1 MRIHILGICGSF
13 MGGIALLARA
23 LGHEVSGSD
32 ANVYPPMST
41 QLEEQ
46 GIELM
51 NGYDP
56 EHLKSAP
63 DLIIV
68 GNTLSRGNPLV
79 ETMLNHKYPYISGP
93 QWLSEHVL
101 KTRHVLAVSGTHG
114 KTTTTGMLCWIL
126 ESAGLNPGFLVGG
139 VPQNFGI
146 SARLEGQL
154 GESDCFV
161 VEADEY
167 DTAFFDKRSKFIH
180 YHPETLIIN
189 NIEYDH
195 ADIFADL
202 AAIRREF
209 HHLVRIV
216 PENGLIIAK
225 QGDTQI
231 SQVLEMG
238 CWTPTEYFGD
248 QSADMNSEWMVS
260 PLADDFSQFNVLRRA
275 EIVGSVDWDLI
286 GQFNAENALAAI
298 AAANHVG
305 VEPAQACEA
314 LQTLKNVKRRLECLA
329 EVNQVIIYD
338 DFAHH
343 PTAIRAT
350 LKALRQ
356 KVRNQR
362 IIAIMEPRSNTMKQG
377 VHKETLADA
386 FAEADQIYLYEANDL
401 TWDLSKATSSLGNK
415 VNVMHNIDSI
425 VSSVASLAEA
435 NDHILIMSNGSF
447 SGLHQKLIEKLSS
460 C

>member
-1 MRIHILGICGSF
+1 MRIHILGICGTF
-13 MGGIALLARA
+13 MGGIALLAKA
-23 LGHEVSGSD
+23 LGYEVSGSD

-51 NGYDP
+51 EGYDP
-56 EHLKSAP
+56 EYLQPTP
-63 DLIIV
+63 DLVIV
-68 GNTLSRGNPLV
+68 GNTLSRGNPAV
-79 ETMLNHKYPYISGP
+79 EFILNNKLPHISGP
-93 QWLSEHVL
+93 QWLSEYIL

-139 VPQNFGI
+139 IPQNFGV
-146 SARLEGQL
+146 SARPG
-154 GESDCFV
+154 GDKYFV
-161 VEADEY
+161 IEADEY

-180 YHPETLIIN
+180 YHPDTLVIN

-209 HHLVRIV
+209 HHMVRII

-225 QGDTQI
+225 QGDAEV
-231 SQVLEMG
+231 SQVLDMG
-238 CWTPTEYFGD
+238 CWTAVEYFGERGSGWSVD
-248 QSADMNSEWMVS
+248 ALS
-260 PLADDFSQFNVLRRA
+260 DDFSQFDVLFNSN
-275 EIVGSVDWDLI
+275 IVGKVSWELI
-286 GQFNAENALAAI
+286 GQFNADNALAAI

-305 VEPAQACEA
+305 VEPAQSCDA
-314 LQTLKNVKRRLECLA
+314 LQSLKNVKRRLECLA
-329 EVNQVIIYD
+329 EVNQVTVYD

-343 PTAIRAT
+343 PTAIRET

-356 KVRNQR
+356 KVKDER

-377 VHKETLADA
+377 IHRKTLAAA
-386 FAEADQIYLYEANDL
+386 FVEADHTFLYAADNLD
-401 TWDLSKATSSLGNK
+401 WDLSKAVSSLGKK
-415 VNVMHNIDSI
+415 VEVMDSI
-425 VSSVASLAEA
+425 ENIVNSVASLAEA
-435 NDHILIMSNGSF
+435 GDHMLIMSNGDF

-460 C
+460 

>member
-1 MRIHILGICGSF
+1 MKIHILGICGTF

-51 NGYDP
+51 NGYEP
-56 EHLKSAP
+56 AHLQPAP
-63 DLIIV
+63 DLVIV
-68 GNTLSRGNPLV
+68 GNTMSRGNPLV
-79 ETMLNHKYPYISGP
+79 ETILNSKIPYTSGP
-93 QWLSEHVL
+93 QWLSEHIL
-101 KTRHVLAVSGTHG
+101 HTRHVLAVSGTHG

-126 ESAGLNPGFLVGG
+126 ESAGLSPGFLVGG

-146 SARLEGQL
+146 SARMGGDEY
-154 GESDCFV
+154 FV

-180 YHPETLIIN
+180 YHPDTLIIN
-189 NIEYDH
+189 KIEYDH
-195 ADIFADL
+195 ADIFADI

-209 HHLVRIV
+209 HHMVRIV
-216 PENGLIIAK
+216 PGNGLIIAK
-225 QGDTQI
+225 QGDAQV

-238 CWTPTEYFGD
+238 CWSSVEYFGD
-248 QSADMNSEWMVS
+248 LIGDRANDIKSEWSVDA
-260 PLADDFSQFNVLRRA
+260 LADDFSQFNVLHHSRNIGKVSW
-275 EIVGSVDWDLI
+275 ELI

-314 LQTLKNVKRRLECLA
+314 LQSLKNVKRRLECLA
-329 EVNQVIIYD
+329 DVNQITVYD

-350 LKALRQ
+350 LEALRQ
-356 KVRNQR
+356 KVKSQR
-362 IIAIMEPRSNTMKQG
+362 IIAIMEPRSNTMRQG
-377 VHKETLADA
+377 IHKETLADA
-386 FAEADQIYLYEANDL
+386 FIDADQIYLYAADNLD
-401 TWDLSKATSSLGNK
+401 WDLSKATSSLGEK
-415 VNVMHNIDSI
+415 VKVMQSIDDI
-425 VSSVASLAEA
+425 VSKVVDLAEA
-435 NDHILIMSNGSF
+435 GDHILIMSNGNF
-447 SGLHQKLIEKLSS
+447 SGIQQKLIENL
-460 C
+460 

>member
-1 MRIHILGICGSF
+1 
-13 MGGIALLARA
+13 MGGIALLAKAR
-23 LGHEVSGSD
+23 GHEVSGSD

-41 QLEEQ
+41 QLAEQ

-51 NGYDP
+51 NGYNPD
-56 EHLKSAP
+56 HLQPAP
-63 DLIIV
+63 DLVIV
-68 GNTLSRGNPLV
+68 GNTLSRGNPTV
-79 ETMLNHKYPYISGP
+79 EFILNKKLPYISGP
-93 QWLSEHVL
+93 QWLSEHIL
-101 KTRHVLAVSGTHG
+101 QTRHVLAVSGTHG

-146 SARLEGQL
+146 SARLGNQ
-154 GESDCFV
+154 GDMAYFV
-161 VEADEY
+161 IEADEY

-180 YHPETLIIN
+180 YHPDTLIIN

-195 ADIFADL
+195 ADIFADI

-209 HHLVRIV
+209 HHMVRIV

-225 QGDTQI
+225 QGDAEV

-238 CWTPTEYFGD
+238 CWTPVEYFAD
-248 QSADMNSEWMVS
+248 QGDMNSEWRVEALS
-260 PLADDFSQFNVLRRA
+260 DDFSKFNVLFDS
-275 EIVGSVDWDLI
+275 EIVGKVSWELI
-286 GQFNAENALAAI
+286 GLFNAENALAAI

-305 VEPAQACEA
+305 VEPARACEA
-314 LQTLKNVKRRLECLA
+314 LQSLQNVKRRLECLA
-329 EVNQVIIYD
+329 EVNQVTVYD

-343 PTAIRAT
+343 PTAIRET

-356 KVRNQR
+356 KVKGQR

-377 VHKETLADA
+377 VHQDTLADA
-386 FAEADQIYLYEANDL
+386 FVEADHTFLYAADNLD
-401 TWDLSKATSSLGNK
+401 WDLSKAVSSLGKK
-415 VNVMHNIDSI
+415 VKVMDNIDNI
-425 VSSVASLAEA
+425 VSSAASLAEA
-435 NDHILIMSNGSF
+435 GDHILIMSNGSF

-460 C
+460 

>member
-1 MRIHILGICGSF
+1 MRIHILGICGTF
-13 MGGIALLARA
+13 MGGIALLAKA

-51 NGYDP
+51 EGYDP
-56 EHLKSAP
+56 EYLQPTP
-63 DLIIV
+63 DLVIV
-68 GNTLSRGNPLV
+68 GNTLSRGNPAV
-79 ETMLNHKYPYISGP
+79 EFILNNKLPHISGP
-93 QWLSEHVL
+93 QWLSEYIL

-139 VPQNFGI
+139 IPQNFSV
-146 SARLEGQL
+146 SARPG
-154 GESDCFV
+154 GDKYFV
-161 VEADEY
+161 IEADEY

-180 YHPETLIIN
+180 YHPDTLVIN

-209 HHLVRIV
+209 HHMVKII

-225 QGDTQI
+225 QGDAEV

-238 CWTPTEYFGD
+238 SWTAVEYFGERGSGWSVD
-248 QSADMNSEWMVS
+248 ALS
-260 PLADDFSQFNVLRRA
+260 DDFSQFDVLFNSN
-275 EIVGSVDWDLI
+275 IVGKVSWELI
-286 GQFNAENALAAI
+286 GQFNADNALAAI

-305 VEPAQACEA
+305 VEPTQSCDA
-314 LQTLKNVKRRLECLA
+314 LQSLKNVKRRLECLA
-329 EVNQVIIYD
+329 EVNQVTVYD

-343 PTAIRAT
+343 PTAIRET

-356 KVRNQR
+356 KVKDER

-377 VHKETLADA
+377 IHRKTLAAA
-386 FAEADQIYLYEANDL
+386 FVEADHTFLYAADNLD
-401 TWDLSKATSSLGNK
+401 WDLSKAVSSLGKK
-415 VNVMHNIDSI
+415 VEVMDSI
-425 VSSVASLAEA
+425 ENIVNSVASLAEA
-435 NDHILIMSNGSF
+435 GDHMLIMSNGDF

-460 C
+460 

>member
-1 MRIHILGICGSF
+1 MRIHILGICGTF
-13 MGGIALLARA
+13 MGGIALLARE

-51 NGYDP
+51 EGYDP
-56 EHLKSAP
+56 GHLQPSP
-63 DLIIV
+63 DLVIV
-68 GNTLSRGNPLV
+68 GNTLGRGNPAV
-79 ETMLNHKYPYISGP
+79 EFMLNNKLPHISGP
-93 QWLSEHVL
+93 QWLSEHIL
-101 KTRHVLAVSGTHG
+101 QSRHVLAVSGTHG
-114 KTTTTGMLCWIL
+114 KTTATGMLCWIL

-146 SARLEGQL
+146 SARSGGQS
-154 GESDCFV
+154 GDNQFFV
-161 VEADEY
+161 IEADEY

-180 YHPETLIIN
+180 YHPDTLIIN

-195 ADIFADL
+195 ADIFADI

-209 HHLVRIV
+209 HHMVRII

-225 QGDTQI
+225 QADAEV
-231 SQVLEMG
+231 SRVLEMG
-238 CWTPTEYFGD
+238 CWTTVEYFGG
-248 QSADMNSEWMVS
+248 QGAEWSVEALS
-260 PLADDFSQFNVLRRA
+260 DDYSQFDVLFGS
-275 EIVGSVDWDLI
+275 ESVGKVSWGLI

-298 AAANHVG
+298 AAANHIG
-305 VEPAQACEA
+305 VKPAQSCQA
-314 LQTLKNVKRRLECLA
+314 LESLKNVKRRLECLA
-329 EVNQVIIYD
+329 EVNQVTVYD

-343 PTAIRAT
+343 PTAIRET

-356 KVRNQR
+356 KVKGER

-377 VHKETLADA
+377 VHQDTLADA
-386 FAEADQIYLYEANDL
+386 FVEADHTFLYAADNLD
-401 TWDLSKATSSLGNK
+401 WDLSIVVSSLGK
-415 VNVMHNIDSI
+415 KARVMDSI
-425 VSSVASLAEA
+425 ESIVDTVAGLAEA
-435 NDHILIMSNGSF
+435 GDHILIMSNGGF

-460 C
+460 

>member
-1 MRIHILGICGSF
+1 MRIHILGICGTF

-41 QLEEQ
+41 QLEDQ

-51 NGYDP
+51 NGYEP
-56 EHLKSAP
+56 AHLQPAP
-63 DLIIV
+63 DLVIV
-68 GNTLSRGNPLV
+68 GNTMSRGNPLV
-79 ETMLNHKYPYISGP
+79 ETILNNKIPYVSGP

-101 KTRHVLAVSGTHG
+101 QTRHVLAVSGTHG

-139 VPQNFGI
+139 MPQNFAI
-146 SARLEGQL
+146 SASL
-154 GESDCFV
+154 GGDEYFV

-180 YHPETLIIN
+180 YHPDTLIIN

-195 ADIFADL
+195 ADIFADI

-209 HHLVRIV
+209 HHMVRIV
-216 PENGLIIAK
+216 PGNGLIIAK
-225 QGDTQI
+225 QGDAQVT
-231 SQVLEMG
+231 QVLEMG
-238 CWTPTEYFGD
+238 CWSAVEYFGE
-248 QSADMNSEWMVS
+248 QSGGMNSDWSVNELV
-260 PLADDFSQFNVLRRA
+260 DDFSQFNVLHHSR
-275 EIVGSVDWDLI
+275 IVGRVNWELI

-314 LQTLKNVKRRLECLA
+314 LQSLKNVKRRLECLA
-329 EVNQVIIYD
+329 EVNQITVYD

-356 KVRNQR
+356 KVKSQR
-362 IIAIMEPRSNTMKQG
+362 IIAIMEPRSNTMRQG
-377 VHKETLADA
+377 IHKETLAEA
-386 FAEADQIYLYEANDL
+386 FTDADQIYLYAADNLD
-401 TWDLSKATSSLGNK
+401 WDLSKATSSLGERVK
-415 VNVMHNIDSI
+415 VMQSIDDI
-425 VSSVASLAEA
+425 VSAVAGLTEEG
-435 NDHILIMSNGSF
+435 DHILIMSNGNF
-447 SGLHQKLIEKLSS
+447 SGIQKKIIENL
-460 C
+460 

>member
-1 MRIHILGICGSF
+1 MKIHILGICGTF

-41 QLEEQ
+41 QLAEQ

-51 NGYDP
+51 EGYVP
-56 EHLKSAP
+56 EHLQPAP
-63 DLIIV
+63 DLVIV
-68 GNTLSRGNPLV
+68 GNTLSRGNPAV
-79 ETMLNHKYPYISGP
+79 EFILNNKLPHISGP
-93 QWLSEHVL
+93 QWLSEHIL
-101 KTRHVLAVSGTHG
+101 HTRHVLAVSGTHG

-146 SARLEGQL
+146 SASMGGDEY
-154 GESDCFV
+154 FV

-180 YHPETLIIN
+180 YHPDTLIIN

-195 ADIFADL
+195 ADIFADI

-209 HHLVRIV
+209 HHMVRIV
-216 PENGLIIAK
+216 PGNGLIIAK
-225 QGDTQI
+225 QGDAQV
-231 SQVLEMG
+231 SQTLKMG
-238 CWTPTEYFGD
+238 CWSAVQYFGEQIGD
-248 QSADMNSEWMVS
+248 QANDMKSDWSVDA
-260 PLADDFSQFNVLRRA
+260 LADDFSQFNVLHHSR
-275 EIVGSVDWDLI
+275 IVGKVSWELI

-314 LQTLKNVKRRLECLA
+314 LQSLKNIKRRLECLA
-329 EVNQVIIYD
+329 EVNQVTIYD

-343 PTAIRAT
+343 PTAIRAS

-356 KVRNQR
+356 KVKNQR
-362 IIAIMEPRSNTMKQG
+362 IIAIMEPRSNTMRQG
-377 VHKETLADA
+377 IHKETLADA
-386 FAEADQIYLYEANDL
+386 FIDADQIYLYAADNLD
-401 TWDLSKATSSLGNK
+401 WDLSKATSSLGEK
-415 VNVMHNIDSI
+415 VKVMQSIDDI
-425 VSSVASLAEA
+425 VSKVVDLAEA
-435 NDHILIMSNGSF
+435 GDYILIMSNGSF
-447 SGLHQKLIEKLSS
+447 SGIQQKLIENL
-460 C
+460 

>member
-1 MRIHILGICGSF
+1 MRIHILGICGTF
-13 MGGIALLARA
+13 MGGIALLARE

-46 GIELM
+46 GIELI

-56 EHLKSAP
+56 DHLQPAP
-63 DLIIV
+63 DLVII
-68 GNTLSRGNPLV
+68 GNTMSRGNPVV
-79 ETMLNHKYPYISGP
+79 EHILNNKLPYVSGP
-93 QWLSEHVL
+93 QWLSEHIL
-101 KTRHVLAVSGTHG
+101 QSRHVLAVSGTHG

-126 ESAGLNPGFLVGG
+126 ESAGQNPGFLVGG

-146 SARLEGQL
+146 SARA
-154 GESDCFV
+154 GEDKYFV
-161 VEADEY
+161 IEADEY

-180 YHPETLIIN
+180 YHPDTLIIN

-195 ADIFADL
+195 ADIFADI
-202 AAIRREF
+202 ASIRREF
-209 HHLVRIV
+209 HHMVRIV

-225 QGDTQI
+225 RGDVEI

-238 CWTPTEYFGD
+238 CWTPVEHFGD
-248 QSADMNSEWMVS
+248 QDDDIKSEWSVDALS
-260 PLADDFSQFNVLRRA
+260 DDFSQFDVLFNDENVGKVSW
-275 EIVGSVDWDLI
+275 ELI

-305 VEPAQACEA
+305 VEPARACEA
-314 LQTLKNVKRRLECLA
+314 LQSLQNVKRRLECLA
-329 EVNQVIIYD
+329 EVNQVTVYD

-343 PTAIRAT
+343 PTAIRKT

-356 KVRNQR
+356 RVKDQR

-377 VHKETLADA
+377 IHKETLADA
-386 FAEADQIYLYEANDL
+386 FVEADQTFLYAADNLD
-401 TWDLSKATSSLGNK
+401 WDLSKAVSSLGEK
-415 VNVMHNIDSI
+415 VKVMDSI
-425 VSSVASLAEA
+425 ENIVNTVTDLAEA
-435 NDHILIMSNGSF
+435 GDHILIMSNGSF
-447 SGLHQKLIEKLSS
+447 SGLHQKLIGKLSS
-460 C
+460 

>member
-1 MRIHILGICGSF
+1 MRIHILGICGTF
-13 MGGIALLARA
+13 MGGIALLAKA

-51 NGYDP
+51 EGYDP
-56 EHLKSAP
+56 EYLQPTP
-63 DLIIV
+63 DLVIV
-68 GNTLSRGNPLV
+68 GNTLSRGNPAV
-79 ETMLNHKYPYISGP
+79 EFILNNKLPHISGP
-93 QWLSEHVL
+93 QWLSEYIL

-139 VPQNFGI
+139 IPQNFSV
-146 SARLEGQL
+146 SARPG
-154 GESDCFV
+154 GDKYFV
-161 VEADEY
+161 IEADEY

-180 YHPETLIIN
+180 YHPDTLVIN

-209 HHLVRIV
+209 HHMVRII

-225 QGDTQI
+225 QGDAEV

-238 CWTPTEYFGD
+238 SWTAVEYFGERGSGWSVD
-248 QSADMNSEWMVS
+248 ALS
-260 PLADDFSQFNVLRRA
+260 DDFSQFDVLFNSN
-275 EIVGSVDWDLI
+275 IVGKVSWELI
-286 GQFNAENALAAI
+286 GQFNADNALAAI

-305 VEPAQACEA
+305 VEPTQSCDA
-314 LQTLKNVKRRLECLA
+314 LQSLKNVKRRLECLA
-329 EVNQVIIYD
+329 EVNQVTVYD

-343 PTAIRAT
+343 PTAIRET

-356 KVRNQR
+356 KVKDER

-377 VHKETLADA
+377 IHRKTLAAA
-386 FAEADQIYLYEANDL
+386 FVEADHTFLYAADNLD
-401 TWDLSKATSSLGNK
+401 WDLSKAVSSLGKK
-415 VNVMHNIDSI
+415 VEVMDSI
-425 VSSVASLAEA
+425 ENIVNSVASLAEA
-435 NDHILIMSNGSF
+435 GDHMLIMSNGDF

-460 C
+460 

>member
-1 MRIHILGICGSF
+1 MRIHILGICGTF
-13 MGGIALLARA
+13 MGGIALLAKA
-23 LGHEVSGSD
+23 MGHEVSGSD

-51 NGYDP
+51 EGYDP
-56 EHLKSAP
+56 EYLQPTP
-63 DLIIV
+63 DLVIV
-68 GNTLSRGNPLV
+68 GNTLSRGNPAV
-79 ETMLNHKYPYISGP
+79 EFILNNKLPHISGP
-93 QWLSEHVL
+93 QWLSEYIL
-101 KTRHVLAVSGTHG
+101 QTKHVLAVSGTHG

-139 VPQNFGI
+139 IPQNFGV
-146 SARLEGQL
+146 SARPG
-154 GESDCFV
+154 GDKYFV
-161 VEADEY
+161 IEADEY

-180 YHPETLIIN
+180 YHPDTLVIN

-209 HHLVRIV
+209 HHMVRII

-225 QGDTQI
+225 QGDAEI

-238 CWTPTEYFGD
+238 CWTAVEYFGERGPGW
-248 QSADMNSEWMVS
+248 SVNALS
-260 PLADDFSQFNVLRRA
+260 DDFSQFDVLFNSN
-275 EIVGSVDWDLI
+275 IVGKVSWELI
-286 GQFNAENALAAI
+286 GQFNADNALAAI

-305 VEPAQACEA
+305 VEPTQSCEA
-314 LQTLKNVKRRLECLA
+314 LQSLKNVKRRLECLA
-329 EVNQVIIYD
+329 EVNQVTVYD

-343 PTAIRAT
+343 PTAIRET

-356 KVRNQR
+356 KVKDER

-377 VHKETLADA
+377 IHRETLAAA
-386 FAEADQIYLYEANDL
+386 FVEADHTFLFAAENLD
-401 TWDLSKATSSLGNK
+401 WDLSKAVSSLGK
-415 VNVMHNIDSI
+415 KARVMDSI
-425 VSSVASLAEA
+425 ENIVNTVASFAEA
-435 NDHILIMSNGSF
+435 GDHILIMSNGDF

-460 C
+460 

>member
-1 MRIHILGICGSF
+1 MRIHILGICGTF
-13 MGGIALLARA
+13 MGGVALLAKS

-56 EHLKSAP
+56 AHLKSNP
-63 DLIIV
+63 DLVIV
-68 GNTLSRGNPLV
+68 GNTVSRGNPLV
-79 ETMLNHKYPYISGP
+79 ETMLNQKFPYISGP
-93 QWLSEHVL
+93 QWLSEHIL
-101 KTRHVLAVSGTHG
+101 QKRHILAVSGTHG

-139 VPQNFGI
+139 LPQNFGV
-146 SARLEGQL
+146 SARLG
-154 GESDCFV
+154 GDKCFV

-180 YHPETLIIN
+180 YHPDTLIIN

-195 ADIFADL
+195 ADIFADI

-209 HHLVRIV
+209 HHMVRIV
-216 PENGLIIAK
+216 PENGLIISK
-225 QGDTQI
+225 HGDTQI

-238 CWTPTEYFGD
+238 CWSPVEYFGD

-260 PLADDFSQFNVLRRA
+260 SLADDFSQFNVLRKA
-275 EIVGSVDWDLI
+275 EIVGTVNWDLI

-305 VEPAQACEA
+305 VKPAQACEA
-314 LQTLKNVKRRLECLA
+314 LQTLKNIKRRLECLA
-329 EVNQVIIYD
+329 EVNQVIVYD

-356 KVRNQR
+356 KVKDQR
-362 IIAIMEPRSNTMKQG
+362 IIAIMEPRSNTMRQG

-401 TWDLSKATSSLGNK
+401 AWDLSKATSSLGDK
-415 VNVMHNIDSI
+415 VNVMKNIDNI
-425 VSSVASLAEA
+425 VSTVASLAEA
-435 NDHILIMSNGSF
+435 NDHILIMSNGNF
-447 SGLHQKLIEKLSS
+447 SGLHQKLIEELSS

>member
-1 MRIHILGICGSF
+1 MRIHILGICGTF

-41 QLEEQ
+41 QLEDQ
-46 GIELM
+46 GIQLM
-51 NGYDP
+51 NGYEP
-56 EHLKSAP
+56 EHLQPAP
-63 DLIIV
+63 DLVII
-68 GNTLSRGNPLV
+68 GNAMSRGNPVV
-79 ETMLNHKYPYISGP
+79 EFILNNKLPYVSGP
-93 QWLSEHVL
+93 QWISEHIL
-101 KTRHVLAVSGTHG
+101 QSKHVLAISGTHG

-139 VPQNFGI
+139 VPQNFGV
-146 SARLEGQL
+146 SSRLGD
-154 GESDCFV
+154 SKYFV
-161 VEADEY
+161 IEADEY

-180 YHPETLIIN
+180 YHPNTLIIN

-195 ADIFADL
+195 ADIFADI

-209 HHLVRIV
+209 HHMVRIV
-216 PENGLIIAK
+216 PDNGLIIAK
-225 QGDTQI
+225 QRDEQV
-231 SQVLEMG
+231 SRVLEMG
-238 CWTPTEYFGD
+238 CWSAVEYFGVH
-248 QSADMNSEWMVS
+248 ADNKISDWSMG
-260 PLADDFSQFNVLRRA
+260 PLSDDFAQFNVIHHA
-275 EIVGSVDWDLI
+275 EIVGKVTWDLI

-298 AAANHVG
+298 AAANDVG

-329 EVNQVIIYD
+329 EVNKITVYD

-356 KVRNQR
+356 KVKSQR

-386 FAEADQIYLYEANDL
+386 FVDADLIYLYAADNL
-401 TWDLSKATSSLGNK
+401 GWDISKSITSLGEK
-415 VNVMHNIDSI
+415 AKVMHSICDI
-425 VSSVASLAEA
+425 VSAVAGLAEEG
-435 NDHILIMSNGSF
+435 DHILIMSNGNF
-447 SGLHQKLIEKLSS
+447 SGLHKKLIENL
-460 C
+460 

>member
-1 MRIHILGICGSF
+1 MKIHILGICGTF

-51 NGYDP
+51 NGYEP
-56 EHLKSAP
+56 AHLQPAP
-63 DLIIV
+63 DLVIV
-68 GNTLSRGNPLV
+68 GNTMSRGNPLV
-79 ETMLNHKYPYISGP
+79 ETILNSKIPYTSGP
-93 QWLSEHVL
+93 QWLSEHIL
-101 KTRHVLAVSGTHG
+101 HTRHVLAVSGTHG

-126 ESAGLNPGFLVGG
+126 ESAGLSPGFLVGG

-146 SARLEGQL
+146 SARMGGDEY
-154 GESDCFV
+154 FV

-180 YHPETLIIN
+180 YHPDTLIIN
-189 NIEYDH
+189 KIEYDH
-195 ADIFADL
+195 ADIFADI

-209 HHLVRIV
+209 HHMVRIV
-216 PENGLIIAK
+216 PGNGLIIAK
-225 QGDTQI
+225 QGDAQV

-238 CWTPTEYFGD
+238 CWSSVEYFGD
-248 QSADMNSEWMVS
+248 QIGDQANDMNSEWSVDA
-260 PLADDFSQFNVLRRA
+260 LADDFSQFNVLHHSRNIGKVSW
-275 EIVGSVDWDLI
+275 ELI

-314 LQTLKNVKRRLECLA
+314 LQSLKNVKRRLECLA
-329 EVNQVIIYD
+329 DVNQITVYD

-350 LKALRQ
+350 LEALRQ
-356 KVRNQR
+356 KVKSQR
-362 IIAIMEPRSNTMKQG
+362 IIAIMEPRSNTMRQG
-377 VHKETLADA
+377 IHKETLADA
-386 FAEADQIYLYEANDL
+386 FIDADQIYLYAADNLD
-401 TWDLSKATSSLGNK
+401 WDLSKATSSLGEK
-415 VNVMHNIDSI
+415 VKVMQSIDDI
-425 VSSVASLAEA
+425 VSKVVDLAEA
-435 NDHILIMSNGSF
+435 GDHILIMSNGNF
-447 SGLHQKLIEKLSS
+447 SGIQQKLIENL
-460 C
+460 

>member
-1 MRIHILGICGSF
+1 MRIHILGICGTF
-13 MGGIALLARA
+13 MGGIALLARSM
-23 LGHEVSGSD
+23 GHQVSGSD
-32 ANVYPPMST
+32 TNVYPPMST
-41 QLEEQ
+41 QLQEQ

-51 NGYDP
+51 QGYDP
-56 EHLKSAP
+56 AYLLPAP
-63 DLIIV
+63 DLVIV
-68 GNTLSRGNPLV
+68 GNAMSRGNPVV
-79 ETMLNHKYPYISGP
+79 ELILNNKLPYISGP
-93 QWLSEHVL
+93 QWLSEHIL
-101 KTRHVLAVSGTHG
+101 QSKHVLAVSGTHG

-146 SARLEGQL
+146 SARLG
-154 GESDCFV
+154 DKYFV
-161 VEADEY
+161 IEADEY

-180 YHPETLIIN
+180 YHPDTLVLN

-195 ADIFADL
+195 ADIFADI

-209 HHLVRIV
+209 HHMIRIM

-231 SQVLEMG
+231 SQVLDMG
-238 CWTPTEYFGD
+238 CWSTVEYFGERG
-248 QSADMNSEWMVS
+248 SEWSVDA
-260 PLADDFSQFNVLRRA
+260 LIEDFSQYNVLHGS
-275 EIVGSVDWDLI
+275 EIVGKVSWELI
-286 GQFNAENALAAI
+286 GEFNAENALAAI

-314 LQTLKNVKRRLECLA
+314 LQSLKNVKRRLECLA
-329 EVNQVIIYD
+329 EVNQVTVYD

-343 PTAIRAT
+343 PTAISAT

-356 KVRNQR
+356 KVKDQR

-377 VHKETLADA
+377 VHEETLADS
-386 FAEADQIYLYEANDL
+386 FIDADHIYLYATDNLD
-401 TWDLSKATSSLGNK
+401 WDLSKATSSLGK
-415 VNVMHNIDSI
+415 KASVMDSI
-425 VSSVASLAEA
+425 ENIVNAVVSLAEA
-435 NDHILIMSNGSF
+435 GDHILIMSNGSF

-460 C
+460 